1 MASTMHLTSADYLV
15 IVGYFVVILVIGIW
29 IKRSQKTS
37 ADFFAGGHQIPWW
50 MAGISHYMSSFSAFA
65 FIVYS
70 QMAYTY
76 GWVAVTIFWTGVP
89 ACFLGGLLFAR
100 RWRRAR
106 VITPIAFLE
115 QRCNASIRQLY
126 VWIGIPSKLFDCGL
140 KIFATAIFLS
150 VSVGLRLDL
159 SILLCGG
166 IVIAYTLT
174 GGLFALVVADY
185 VQFLMKT
192 IAILLLLPL
201 AFWRLGGVKDSFTGI
216 PPEMFHLTAAPYNWL
231 YVLGYAV
238 VVILSYN
245 GNWSLA
251 QKYYSVPDERSAD
264 KAAYL
269 SGILMFLGSPLM
281 FLPAILARKFLPDLI
296 AQHRTA
302 DVYVRMLMTLLPIGM
317 IGVVVAAM
325 FSATMAAVSS
335 DLNAI
340 AGVLTKDWYQRKW
353 NPEAS
358 ERMLLLVGRLWTAAL
373 GCIIMGLSLWLA
385 YSHLQSIFQLM
396 VTVLGVLVVP
406 TLLPVLCLLI
416 WRSLSA
422 AGLMCGLCSGLIVGV
437 GMLLFD
443 QIYLKHQHW
452 TENVLLAWQGGAI
465 LLNTAGTFFGLYLGS
480 KLWPAVGEERKRTD
494 QFFDLLETPVAPS
507 ELGVN
512 HTISHPGKIIGS
524 TTVAVGALLCAAGAI
539 SGIRMAQDIDL
550 VCGSILLLIGT
561 FSFYRGRRRELRLQE
576 NHSQ

>member
-1 MASTMHLTSADYLV
+1 MAPTMHLTSSDYLV
-15 IVGYFVVILVIGIW
+15 IVGYFVVILVIGMW

-89 ACFLGGLLFAR
+89 ACLLGGSLFAR

-166 IVIAYTLT
+166 IVIAYTLA

-201 AFWRLGGVKDSFTGI
+201 AIYRLGDVKSAFAGL

-231 YVLGYAV
+231 YVVGYAV

-269 SGILMFLGSPLM
+269 SGILMFVGSPLM
-281 FLPAILARKFLPDLI
+281 FLPAILARKFLPDLL
-296 AQHRTA
+296 AQGKTA
-302 DVYVRMLMTLLPIGM
+302 DVYVMMLMTLLPIGM
-317 IGVVVAAM
+317 IGVMVAAM

-340 AGVLTKDWYQRKW
+340 AGVLTKDWYQRKL
-353 NPEAS
+353 NPAATEKV
-358 ERMLLLVGRLWTAAL
+358 LLLVGRILTAAL
-373 GCIIMGLSLWLA
+373 GCIIMALSLWLA
-385 YSHLQSIFQLM
+385 HSHLQSIFQLM

-406 TLLPVLCLLI
+406 TLLPALCLLV

-422 AGLMCGLCSGLIVGV
+422 AGLICGLCAGLVVGV
-437 GMLLFD
+437 GMLFFV
-443 QIYLKHQHW
+443 QGYLEHQHLA
-452 TENVLLAWQGGAI
+452 ENMLLAWQGGAI
-465 LLNTAGTFFGLYLGS
+465 LLNTAWTLLGLYVGS
-480 KLWPAVGEERKRTD
+480 KFWPAKSEERMRTD
-494 QFFDLLETPVAPS
+494 KFFDLLETPVAPS
-507 ELGVN
+507 ELEEN
-512 HTISHPGKIIGS
+512 TTMSHPGKIIGS
-524 TTVAVGALLCAAGAI
+524 TTVAVGVLLCAAGAI
-539 SGIRMAQDIDL
+539 SGAKAAQSMDL
-550 VCGSILLLIGT
+550 MCGGVLLLIGS

-576 NHSQ
+576 NN

>member
-1 MASTMHLTSADYLV
+1 MAPTMHLTSADYLV

-29 IKRSQKTS
+29 VKRDQKTS
-37 ADFFAGGHQIPWW
+37 SDFFAGGHQIPWW

-65 FIVYS
+65 FIAYS

-89 ACFLGGLLFAR
+89 ACLLGGLLFAR

-126 VWIGIPSKLFDCGL
+126 VWIGIPSKLFECGL

-150 VSVGLRLDL
+150 VSVGLRLDI

-166 IVIAYTLT
+166 IVIVYTLT

-201 AFWRLGGVKDSFTGI
+201 ALWRLGTVKDAFVGI
-216 PPEMFHLTAAPYNWL
+216 PPEMFRLTAAPYNWL
-231 YVLGYAV
+231 YVLGYTV

-269 SGILMFLGSPLM
+269 SGVLMFLGSPLM
-281 FLPAILARKFLPDLI
+281 FLPAILARKFMPDLV
-296 AQHRTA
+296 AQGKTA
-302 DVYVRMLMTLLPIGM
+302 DVYVMMLMTLLPIGM

-353 NPEAS
+353 NPEAN
-358 ERMLLLVGRLWTAAL
+358 EKMLLLVGRLYTAAL
-373 GCIIMGLSLWLA
+373 GGIIISLSLWLA
-385 YSHLQSIFQLM
+385 HSHLQSIFQLM
-396 VTVLGVLVVP
+396 VTVLGVLVAP
-406 TLLPVLCLLI
+406 TLLPVLCLLL

-422 AGLMCGLCSGLIVGV
+422 AGLICGLCSGLVVGI
-437 GMLLFD
+437 GMLLFE
-443 QIYLKHQHW
+443 QIYLEHQYLA
-452 TENVLLAWQGGAI
+452 ENTLLAWQGGAI
-465 LLNTAGTFFGLYLGS
+465 LLNTATTFLGLYMGS
-480 KLWPAVGEERKRTD
+480 KVWPAKDEERKRTD
-494 QFFDLLETPVAPS
+494 QFFDLLETPVVPS
-507 ELGVN
+507 ELGEN
-512 HTISHPGKIIGS
+512 TTMSHPGRIIGS
-524 TTVAVGALLCAAGAI
+524 TTVAVGVLLCAAGAI
-539 SGIRMAQDIDL
+539 SGIRMAQSIDL
-550 VCGSILLLIGT
+550 VCGGVLLLIGG
-561 FSFYRGRRRELRLQE
+561 FSFYRGHRRELRLQG
-576 NHSQ
+576 NN